1 MLFQAD
7 RSVIPARML
16 VRNDSIFF
24 HNGEE
29 YIPSKVI
36 QLDSDS
42 LHILL
47 PAYQSVL
54 KITISNNAELQG
66 SWSPPGKP
74 DSLTMLF
81 SGRWHSDKNE
91 KILPLDRQSYQ
102 VTFSAK
108 TENQYPAIGLFTRS
122 QGQAYG
128 TFLTETGDYRFL
140 EGERNGD
147 SLWLSCF
154 DGIHLFLFNAQ
165 FSNTDSLIS
174 GTFHSG
180 KNWFEP
186 WVGTLNNEPQ
196 LNHPDSIT
204 RFMAKEGTLLEFE
217 VMDRQG
223 IRRFFNAEDWI
234 GKVSIIQVMGSWCP
248 NCLDESR
255 YLQELI
261 TKLDSKEVQ
270 LIPVAFERK
279 GNVAEQVNAIE
290 HFENLL
296 GSGPITYIGGLA
308 SKTEASSVFNQLNN
322 ISSFPTTIFLD
333 KKGVLRKIHTGFYG
347 PGTGKYYERYKTST
361 EHFVRQLLSETEE
374 KTW

>member
-1 MLFQAD
+1 
-7 RSVIPARML
+7 
-16 VRNDSIFF
+16 
-24 HNGEE
+24 
-29 YIPSKVI
+29 
-36 QLDSDS
+36 
-42 LHILL
+42 
-47 PAYQSVL
+47 
-54 KITISNNAELQG
+54 
-66 SWSPPGKP
+66 
-74 DSLTMLF
+74 MLF